1 MKYGIAFM
9 IIRLLLNE
17 MHKYSITNDVHYRHQ
32 LGAGLSASRRA
43 WERVPLHQLLKTH
56 KNQILQ
62 S

>member
-17 MHKYSITNDVHYRHQ
+17 MHKYSIPYAVYFRHQ
-32 LGAGLSASRRA
+32 LGGRSLSLPARAGTSTPARA
-43 WERVPLHQLLKTH
+43 AL
-56 KNQILQ
+56 N

>member
-1 MKYGIAFM
+1 MKYGMAFM

-17 MHKYSITNDVHYRHQ
+17 MHKYSISNDVHYRHQ

-43 WERVPLHQLLKTH
+43 WERVFLHELHET
-56 KNQILQ
+56 